1 MPARR
6 TVKHSEPASAS
17 PLRKPSRNTRLA
29 VRLQLVAAAA
39 GRCEFRGCSA
49 YLFEHPI
56 TLASGNFAEEA
67 HIWAFSIDG
76 PRGRE
81 PARPSDINE
90 IGNLILLCPSCHKE
104 IDAPNSGYSVA
115 VLMTFKREHEARV
128 RFLAGLTDSA
138 RTAPVVLTAKIDGKV
153 VHAPLHK
160 IIRAVAPMWPRK
172 DAPAPIDLTAIDSES
187 EEFFQLARNEI
198 RSRLR
203 PFMSK
208 DLGGSMPEH
217 FSVFAI
223 GPIPALIDLG
233 TALSNALHVSIYQR
247 HKDGDGSW
255 TWRKTRK
262 RVGFQARRLRQGSDP
277 SKVAVS
283 LAVSGDPFK
292 KGLPTAIDNAYSVY
306 EIRPVRVGPAF
317 NLLRTR
323 DDLERFRSVYRDLV
337 TAIAH
342 DHAEAHEVHLF
353 PAVPPAVAVACGY
366 DLNPKLHPTLIVY
379 DFHRAGGGYSLKT
392 RINARHD

>member
-1 MPARR
+1 M
-6 TVKHSEPASAS
+6 
-17 PLRKPSRNTRLA
+17 
-29 VRLQLVAAAA
+29 
-39 GRCEFRGCSA
+39 

-56 TLASGNFAEEA
+56 TLTSGNFAEEA

-81 PARPSDINE
+81 PGRPSEIND

-104 IDAPNSGYSVA
+104 VDAPNGGYSVA
-115 VLMTFKREHEARV
+115 ALKTFKREHEERV
-128 RFLAGLTDSA
+128 RYLGGLTDAVS
-138 RTAPVVLTAKIDGKV
+138 TAPVVLTAKIDGKV
-153 VHAPLHK
+153 VHAPRHK
-160 IIRAVAPMWPRK
+160 IIGAVAPMWPRK
-172 DAPAPIDLTAIDSES
+172 DAPAPIDLTAIDSET
-187 EEFFQLARNEI
+187 EDFFRLIKDEI

-203 PFMSK
+203 PFMAR
-208 DLGGSMPEH
+208 DLAGSMPEH

-262 RVGFQARRLRQGSDP
+262 QVSFESRRIRQGSDP

-292 KGLPTAIDNAYSVY
+292 KGLPVAIDDAYSVY
-306 EIRPVRVGPAF
+306 EIRPAGVEPAF
-317 NLLRTR
+317 NLLKTR
-323 DDLERFRSVYRDLV
+323 DDLERFRSVYRNLV
-337 TAIAH
+337 TTIVH
-342 DHAEAHEVHLF
+342 DHGAAHEVCLF

-366 DLNPKLHPTLIVY
+366 DLNPKLHPTLVVY
-379 DFHRAGGGYSLKT
+379 DFHRAHGGYSLKT
-392 RINARHD
+392 RINERHD